1 MTREER
7 AKAYARTVPIPFA
20 PDEVTKVILDGLEQ
34 AYLAGAKDADSHPAW
49 RMCEDELPEESEW
62 VLVAY
67 NDAYGIGY
75 GVANHFDNHWNT
87 ADDNLKIEGIV
98 AWLHLPKFNDKESE

>member
-1 MTREER
+1 MNREEQIKT
-7 AKAYARTVPIPFA
+7 ALY
-20 PDEVTKVILDGLEQ
+20 DGLNKTPYVES
-34 AYLAGAKDADSHPAW
+34 YSFGRGFDKGAKWADSHPAW